1 MGQNPEVCTDVKVW
15 DKAEFEERKRKYYVE
30 QLKLTEQG
38 LPPRKDLER
47 LGLDFVLSKLEP
59 MGAVG

>member
-15 DKAEFEERKRKYYVE
+15 DKADFDEEKRKFYVE
-30 QLKLTEQG
+30 QLKLTEKG
-38 LPPRKDLER
+38 LPPGKELER
-47 LGLDFVLSKLEP
+47 LGLDFVIPTLEP